1 MRHSLL
7 VVVNKYSRLG
17 FALVLGVVVLAAV
30 GAAFAGATATPT
42 PGFADGA
49 FCTYGKG
56 YFSNSAEAA
65 QRIQGGLPFSI
76 GGGSN
81 TYTWTQVAAL
91 QQAVGSGESPGA
103 FSGSATNATDM
114 GTGGDLAAQT
124 LALTLNIN
132 FSERVLT
139 PTGFAAVS
147 LVDMNGVKLDGVP
160 LTSAEAGALNGQAVV
175 QVREAANVALSG
187 GPLPYGLSFAQL
199 TDLERTLN
207 ESFIGSYKANG
218 VLQPCGKPSKF
229 AQAHMYQPYV
239 TSNAFAGTRPAS
251 IALFTPKPPYNSFSG
266 EVVYVGRGCPAGSIN
281 GTNPADP
288 YLADPAGKIALIE
301 RGACRFDNKVAR
313 AQLNNAAAVIV
324 FNNAAGGEALVVMGG
339 NNPVTL
345 PDGAVVN
352 ITIPAAFVQR
362 STGLL
367 LANTPPVIT
376 PPVTAFVQQ

>member
-1 MRHSLL
+1 MRSIRRW
-7 VVVNKYSRLG
+7 RLALALGVLMLAAAGVG
-17 FALVLGVVVLAAV
+17 FATAS
-30 GAAFAGATATPT
+30 ATPT

-76 GGGSN
+76 GGGAN
-81 TYTWTQVAAL
+81 TYSWTQVAAL
-91 QQAVGSGESPGA
+91 QQAVGSGGPPGA
-103 FSGSATNATDM
+103 LSAGATNPTDM

-160 LTSAEAGALNGQAVV
+160 LTSAQVGALNGQAVV
-175 QVREAANVALSG
+175 QVREAANVALG
-187 GPLPYGLSFAQL
+187 GGALPYGLSFAQL
-199 TDLERTLN
+199 TDLEKILN
-207 ESFIGSYKANG
+207 ESFSSSYKANG
-218 VLQPCGKPSKF
+218 VTHPCGQPSKV
-229 AQAHMYQPYV
+229 AQADLYQPYV
-239 TSNAFAGTRPAS
+239 TSNAFAGKRPAS
-251 IALFTPKPPYNSFSG
+251 IALFTPKPPYNTFSG

-288 YLADPAGKIALIE
+288 YLANPAGKIALIQ
-301 RGACRFDNKVAR
+301 RGACRFDNKIAW
-313 AQLNNAAAVIV
+313 AQLNSAAAVIV
-324 FNNAAGGEALVVMGG
+324 FNSAAGGEALVVMGG
-339 NNPVTL
+339 NNPVLL
-345 PDGAVVN
+345 PVDGSVT

-367 LANTPPVIT
+367 LAGGT

>member
-1 MRHSLL
+1 MRT
-7 VVVNKYSRLG
+7 YSRSR
-17 FALVLGVVVLAAV
+17 FALALGLVVVVLAGV

-65 QRIQGGLPFSI
+65 QSIQGGLPFAI
-76 GGGSN
+76 GGSSN
-81 TYTWTQVAAL
+81 TYTWNQVAAL
-91 QQAVGSGESPGA
+91 QHAVGSGGSPGA

-124 LALTLNIN
+124 MALTLNIN
-132 FSERVLT
+132 LSERVLT

-147 LVDMNGVKLDGVP
+147 LVDMNGVKLDGVA
-160 LTSAEAGALNGQAVV
+160 LTSAQAGALNGQAVV

-187 GPLPYGLSFAQL
+187 GSLPYGLSFSQL
-199 TDLERTLN
+199 TALERTLN
-207 ESFIGSYKANG
+207 EAFSDSYKANG
-218 VLQPCGKPSKF
+218 VVQPCGQPSKF

-239 TSNAFAGTRPAS
+239 TSNAFAGKRPAS
-251 IALFTPKPPYNSFSG
+251 IALFTPKPAYNTFSG
-266 EVVYVGRGCPAGSIN
+266 DVVYVGRGCPAGSI
-281 GTNPADP
+281 TAVNPADP
-288 YLADPAGKIALIE
+288 YLADPTGKIALIE
-301 RGACRFDNKVAR
+301 RGACRFDNKVAW
-313 AQLNNAAAVIV
+313 AQQNGAAAVIV

-339 NNPVTL
+339 NNPISAPSTSSVLGVT
-345 PDGAVVN
+345 

-367 LANTPPVIT
+367 LAGGT